1 MLSLRLPRSRGAERD
16 WPTVSPLELA
26 DLRGRTAAI
35 AKSQALIEFELDGTI
50 ITANDK
56 FLGAVGYSLEE
67 IKGKHHRMLC
77 DPAYA
82 ASPEYQQ
89 FWAKLARGEYDEGQ
103 YRRFGKRGREVWLL
117 ATYNPILDPAGQ
129 AFKVLKVCADIT
141 AQKQEAADVAG
152 KLDAIDKVQA
162 IIELDLDGTVLT
174 ANRNFLR
181 VLGYSLEEIRGKH
194 HRMFVAPEVVASVEY
209 ARFWE
214 KLRRGQHDA
223 GEYRR
228 IGKGG
233 CEVWLQASYNPVFDS
248 GGRLVKIV
256 KFATDITEQK
266 RNAQQLAALV
276 EKVRGA
282 SVEVTRS
289 AKDIADGNTSLS
301 QRVEEQAASLEET
314 ASSMEQMTATVKQN
328 SDNAAEATR
337 LATAARESAEDG
349 GTVVAQA
356 VSAMK
361 AISAAS
367 LKIGDIIGVI
377 DDIAFQTNLL
387 ALNAAVEAARA
398 GEQGRGFAVVAS
410 EVRSLAGRSA
420 SAAKEI
426 KALIQDSGNKV
437 ADGSHLVSQSGES
450 LLAIITSVKKVTDI
464 VGEIAA
470 ASGEQSRGIDQI
482 ARAVTQMN
490 DVMQQNAAL
499 VEQATAAS
507 ESIFQQARDLMVAV
521 GAEPQEHERTGSRGE
536 GITAAA
542 RRPSLQVVRKPGAR
556 LRAAGVGTKAAASAE
571 AEWTEF

>member
-1 MLSLRLPRSRGAERD
+1 MLTLRLPWANGAKRD
-16 WPTVSPLELA
+16 TPAVSPLELA

-50 ITANDK
+50 ITANEK
-56 FLGAVGYSLEE
+56 FLAAVGYSLEE
-67 IKGKHHRMLC
+67 IKGKHHRVLC

-103 YRRFGKRGREVWLL
+103 YRRFGKGGREVWLQ
-117 ATYNPILDPAGQ
+117 ATYNPILDPAGK

-141 AQKQEAADVAG
+141 AQKQQAADVAG
-152 KLDAIDKVQA
+152 KLEAIDKVQA

-174 ANRNFLR
+174 ANQNFLR
-181 VLGYSLEEIRGKH
+181 VLGYSLAEIRGKH

-282 SVEVTRS
+282 SVEVTSS

-337 LATAARESAEDG
+337 LATAARESAEG
-349 GTVVAQA
+349 GGAVVAQA
-356 VSAMK
+356 VEAMK

-426 KALIQDSGNKV
+426 KTLIQDSGNKV
-437 ADGSHLVSQSGES
+437 ADGSNLVSQSGES
-450 LLAIITSVKKVTDI
+450 LLAIIASVKKVTDI

-521 GAEPQEHERTGSRGE
+521 GAEPQERE
-536 GITAAA
+536 TAGNRRPDTAVA
-542 RRPSLQVVRKPGAR
+542 RRPSLQVVRKPG
-556 LRAAGVGTKAAASAE
+556 LRPRAASAGAKQAVSGGE
-571 AEWTEF
+571 GEWTEF

>member
-1 MLSLRLPRSRGAERD
+1 MLTLRLPWANGAQHD
-16 WPTVSPLELA
+16 APTVSPLELA

-56 FLGAVGYSLEE
+56 FLGAVGYGLEE

-82 ASPEYQQ
+82 VSPEYRQ

-103 YRRFGKRGREVWLL
+103 YRCFGKGGREVWLQ
-117 ATYNPILDPAGQ
+117 ATYNPILDTAGK

-141 AQKQEAADVAG
+141 AQKQQAADVAG
-152 KLDAIDKVQA
+152 KLEAIDKVQA

-174 ANRNFLR
+174 ANQNFLR
-181 VLGYSLEEIRGKH
+181 VLGYALEEIRGKH

-223 GEYRR
+223 GEHRR

-233 CEVWLQASYNPVFDS
+233 CEVWLQASYSPVFDS
-248 GGRLVKIV
+248 NGQLVKIV
-256 KFATDITEQK
+256 EFATDITEQK

-282 SVEVTRS
+282 SAEMTGS

-349 GTVVAQA
+349 GAVVAQA
-356 VSAMK
+356 VEAMK

-367 LKIGDIIGVI
+367 LRIGDIIGVI

-426 KALIQDSGNKV
+426 KTLIQDSGNKV
-437 ADGSHLVSQSGES
+437 ADGSSLVSQSGES

-499 VEQATAAS
+499 VEHATAAS
-507 ESIFQQARDLMVAV
+507 ESIFQQTRDLMLAV
-521 GAEPQEHERTGSRGE
+521 GAQPQETASNRGA
-536 GITAAA
+536 GAAAA
-542 RRPSLQVVRKPGAR
+542 RRPSLQAVRKPG
-556 LRAAGVGTKAAASAE
+556 LRSRAASAGAKQAAAGGE
-571 AEWTEF
+571 GEWTEF